1 MTTLFIGSLPAD
13 LEEIAH
19 RVIGCGLR
27 VHTALGPGFKESIY
41 QEAMCLEMNAS
52 GLSFER
58 EKPIVVRYRD
68 WDIPG
73 QRLDLVVEG
82 RIVVE
87 LKAVRRLKE
96 VHRRQ
101 VVSYLKAANLRLGIV
116 MNFNTNHLRQ
126 GIKRVVN

>member
-19 RVIGCGLR
+19 RVIGCELR

-126 GIKRVVN
+126 GIKRVIN